1 MKLES
6 LNERAASNLSSR
18 HVSGR
23 CLCGAVELEIDF
35 PAFGPGTITPRR
47 AVARTAQRMR
57 PISVVG
63 ASVPAWRRAEEA
75 SLASRMQRRSRPE
88 ASAPGAV
95 RRCST
100 SASARRTW
108 SISRGHSSPAVP
120 AASPA
125 ITWPSRSF
133 RIGPTQAPSLSPL
146 RAIPVSS
153 GNARNRAGA
162 RATLMPRVPRPARPV
177 RAYSQRP
184 VKASA
189 SPRFEICLGK

>member
-1 MKLES
+1 MKLECR
-6 LNERAASNLSSR
+6 NEPASSNLSGR

-35 PAFGPGTITPRR
+35 PAFWAWHDHSAE

-63 ASVPAWRRAEEA
+63 ASTPAWRRAEEA
-75 SLASRMQRRSRPE
+75 SLASRMPRRSRPE
-88 ASAPGAV
+88 ASAPGAA

-100 SASARRTW
+100 NASARRTW
-108 SISRGHSSPAVP
+108 SMSHGHSSPAVS

-125 ITWPSRSF
+125 ITWPSRSS
-133 RIGPTQAPSLSPL
+133 RIGPTQATGLSPS

-153 GNARNRAGA
+153 GNRPKSR
-162 RATLMPRVPRPARPV
+162 RRPRDVDDLEFLDRRVPSARTRTV
-177 RAYSQRP
+177 R
-184 VKASA
+184 
-189 SPRFEICLGK
+189 